1 MHTLKQN
8 QWNNLYNANFAWHAD
23 HTQSVQKTIFILI
36 TWRLLFS
43 SPSRWP
49 CCTVFTG
56 PVKYGW
62 YCIWLQLKSPWFKS
76 NGRSKSGTDNNT
88 KSSKCWSKSLE
99 NFVFFHSSD
108 SAPAFLALP
117 QLIHHNLFRW
127 RSSSI
132 VTAKGI
138 TSHRHCSLK

>member
-1 MHTLKQN
+1 MTCRSHSISAKDDFYTNYLTL
-8 QWNNLYNANFAWHAD
+8 
-23 HTQSVQKTIFILI
+23 S
-36 TWRLLFS
+36 LLK

-62 YCIWLQLKSPWFKS
+62 HCIWLQLKSPWFKS

-117 QLIHHNLFRW
+117 QLIHHNLFRFG
-127 RSSSI
+127 SSGNVNIPLPGTVALLQLRASHHTGI
-132 VTAKGI
+132 VAL
-138 TSHRHCSLK
+138 SRPY